1 MELSVGTVVEG
12 KVKQITKF
20 GAFILLP
27 DHSTGM
33 VHISEIAHSFVNDI
47 HDHLTEGQTV
57 MVLVI
62 GNENG
67 KVNLSIK
74 RTLEPP
80 AKPQFSRARPQ
91 GDRAPSDRPQGD
103 RPQSARHGAALR
115 RACRAAG
122 KVLRRH
128 AQAVHDRIGQQDL
141 VPASV
146 FRPQDQIP
154 QKITTLARAV
164 LCALHMARLFRAET
178 ERI

>member
-80 AKPQFSRARPQ
+80 AKPQFSRARPPTTAAARRSPPPRLPRRRQ
-91 GDRAPSDRPQGD
+91 SPS
-103 RPQSARHGAALR
+103 
-115 RACRAAG
+115 
-122 KVLRRH
+122 
-128 AQAVHDRIGQQDL
+128 
-141 VPASV
+141 
-146 FRPQDQIP
+146 
-154 QKITTLARAV
+154 TT
-164 LCALHMARLFRAET
+164 CSSSS
-178 ERI
+178 

>member
-91 GDRAPSDRPQGD
+91 GERPAYDRRRTAQPSAAPAAPQAKSFDDMLKQFMTESDSKISSLRQYSDRKTK
-103 RPQSARHGAALR
+103 SR
-115 RACRAAG
+115 RR
-122 KVLRRH
+122 
-128 AQAVHDRIGQQDL
+128 
-141 VPASV
+141 
-146 FRPQDQIP
+146 
-154 QKITTLARAV
+154 
-164 LCALHMARLFRAET
+164 
-178 ERI
+178 

>member
-47 HDHLTEGQTV
+47 HDHLAEGQTV
-57 MVLVI
+57 KVLVI

-91 GDRAPSDRPQGD
+91 GDRAPSDRPQSA
-103 RPQSARHGAALR
+103 RPQGERPAYDRRRPAQPSAAPAAPQAKSFDDMLKQFMSESDSKISSLR
-115 RACRAAG
+115 QYSDR
-122 KVLRRH
+122 KTKSRR
-128 AQAVHDRIGQQDL
+128 R
-141 VPASV
+141 
-146 FRPQDQIP
+146 
-154 QKITTLARAV
+154 
-164 LCALHMARLFRAET
+164 
-178 ERI
+178 

>member
-74 RTLEPP
+74 RLEP
-80 AKPQFSRARPQ
+80 KPQRENGGNRNGNYRGAPRQDGGERWSRRPS
-91 GDRAPSDRPQGD
+91 RSSAAP
-103 RPQSARHGAALR
+103 AR
-115 RACRAAG
+115 RATAHRLTG
-122 KVLRRH
+122 RR
-128 AQAVHDRIGQQDL
+128 VTVRSL
-141 VPASV
+141 PVRRASV
-146 FRPQDQIP
+146 PP
-154 QKITTLARAV
+154 TTAAARRSPPP
-164 LCALHMARLFRAET
+164 RLPRRRQSPST
-178 ERI
+178 TCSSSS

>member
-27 DHSTGM
+27 DHSTGR

-47 HDHLTEGQTV
+47 HDHLAEGQTV
-57 MVLVI
+57 KVLVI

-91 GDRAPSDRPQGD
+91 GDRAPSDRPQSA
-103 RPQSARHGAALR
+103 RPQGERPAYDRRRSAQPSAAPAAPQAKSFDDMLKQFMTESDSKISSLR
-115 RACRAAG
+115 QYSDR
-122 KVLRRH
+122 KTKNRR
-128 AQAVHDRIGQQDL
+128 R
-141 VPASV
+141 
-146 FRPQDQIP
+146 
-154 QKITTLARAV
+154 
-164 LCALHMARLFRAET
+164 
-178 ERI
+178 

>member
-47 HDHLTEGQTV
+47 HDHLAEGQTV
-57 MVLVI
+57 KVMVI

-91 GDRAPSDRPQGD
+91 GDRAPSDRPQSA
-103 RPQSARHGAALR
+103 RPQGERPAYDRRRTAQPSAAPAAPQAKSFDDMLKQFMTESDSKISSLR
-115 RACRAAG
+115 QYSDR
-122 KVLRRH
+122 KTKSRR
-128 AQAVHDRIGQQDL
+128 R
-141 VPASV
+141 
-146 FRPQDQIP
+146 
-154 QKITTLARAV
+154 
-164 LCALHMARLFRAET
+164 
-178 ERI
+178 

>member
-57 MVLVI
+57 NVLVI

-91 GDRAPSDRPQGD
+91 GDR
-103 RPQSARHGAALR
+103 PQSARPQGERPAYDRRRSAQPSAAPAAPQAKSFDDMLKQFMTESSSKMSSIKQYSEHKTKTR
-115 RACRAAG
+115 RR
-122 KVLRRH
+122 
-128 AQAVHDRIGQQDL
+128 
-141 VPASV
+141 
-146 FRPQDQIP
+146 
-154 QKITTLARAV
+154 
-164 LCALHMARLFRAET
+164 
-178 ERI
+178 

>member
-57 MVLVI
+57 NVLVI

-80 AKPQFSRARPQ
+80 AKPQFSRSLPV
-91 GDRAPSDRPQGD
+91 
-103 RPQSARHGAALR
+103 R
-115 RACRAAG
+115 RASAPPTTAAA
-122 KVLRRH
+122 RRS
-128 AQAVHDRIGQQDL
+128 
-141 VPASV
+141 P
-146 FRPQDQIP
+146 PP
-154 QKITTLARAV
+154 
-164 LCALHMARLFRAET
+164 RLPR
-178 ERI
+178 RRQSPSMICSSSS

>member
-57 MVLVI
+57 KVLVI

-91 GDRAPSDRPQGD
+91 GDRAPSDRPQSA
-103 RPQSARHGAALR
+103 RPQGERPAYDRRRPAQPSAAPAAPQAKSFDDMLKQFMTESDSKISSLR
-115 RACRAAG
+115 QYSDR
-122 KVLRRH
+122 KTKSRR
-128 AQAVHDRIGQQDL
+128 R
-141 VPASV
+141 
-146 FRPQDQIP
+146 
-154 QKITTLARAV
+154 
-164 LCALHMARLFRAET
+164 
-178 ERI
+178 

>member
-91 GDRAPSDRPQGD
+91 GDRAPSDRPQGERPAYD
-103 RPQSARHGAALR
+103 RRRTAQPSAAPAAPQAKSFDDMLKQFMTESDSKISSLR
-115 RACRAAG
+115 QYSDR
-122 KVLRRH
+122 KTKSRR
-128 AQAVHDRIGQQDL
+128 R
-141 VPASV
+141 
-146 FRPQDQIP
+146 
-154 QKITTLARAV
+154 
-164 LCALHMARLFRAET
+164 
-178 ERI
+178 

>member
-57 MVLVI
+57 NVLVI

-91 GDRAPSDRPQGD
+91 GDRAPSDRPQSA
-103 RPQSARHGAALR
+103 RPQGERPAYDRRRPAQPSAAPAAPQTKSFDDMLKQFMTESDSKISSLR
-115 RACRAAG
+115 QYSDR
-122 KVLRRH
+122 KTKSRR
-128 AQAVHDRIGQQDL
+128 R
-141 VPASV
+141 
-146 FRPQDQIP
+146 
-154 QKITTLARAV
+154 
-164 LCALHMARLFRAET
+164 
-178 ERI
+178 

>member
-103 RPQSARHGAALR
+103 RPQSARPQGERPAYDRRRTAQPSAAPAAPQAKSFDDMLKQFMTESDSKISSLR
-115 RACRAAG
+115 KYSDR
-122 KVLRRH
+122 KTKSSRR
-128 AQAVHDRIGQQDL
+128 
-141 VPASV
+141 
-146 FRPQDQIP
+146 
-154 QKITTLARAV
+154 
-164 LCALHMARLFRAET
+164 
-178 ERI
+178 

>member
-57 MVLVI
+57 NVLVI

-103 RPQSARHGAALR
+103 RPQSARPQGERPAYDRRRTAQPSAAPAAPAAPQAKSFDDMLKQFMTESDSKISSLR
-115 RACRAAG
+115 QYSDR
-122 KVLRRH
+122 KTKSRR
-128 AQAVHDRIGQQDL
+128 R
-141 VPASV
+141 
-146 FRPQDQIP
+146 
-154 QKITTLARAV
+154 
-164 LCALHMARLFRAET
+164 
-178 ERI
+178 